1 MAVKKAKLAHEKKK
15 GGGGDGLG
23 VRFTFERVVELVE
36 FSSGEFAAVVD
47 LDGQGTLG
55 IVDRRFVTKDAQSGD
70 LVPAPVACPAF
81 YDANARALAIERHRA
96 HAG

>member
-15 GGGGDGLG
+15 GGAGDGLG
-23 VRFTFERVVELVE
+23 VRFTFDRVVELVE
-36 FSSGEFAAVVD
+36 FSSGESAAIVD

-55 IVDRRFVTKDAQSGD
+55 IVDRRFVVKDAQGD
-70 LVPAPVACPAF
+70 FVPAPVACPAF
-81 YDANARALAIERHRA
+81 YDANARALAIERHRV